1 MKKKVCQKET
11 KRKRVWYHKNESHSA
26 VHPGTPTIKIS
37 CDLLPG
43 DRKSWRLG
51 TLETNVDGS
60 AIEREREV

>member
-43 DRKSWRLG
+43 G
-51 TLETNVDGS
+51 QE
-60 AIEREREV
+60 IMEVGHPGN